1 MANNTS
7 LLVSYTLAGLMLGL
21 WPTIACYLQKKVAVS
36 ATSFSGN
43 DLKTASICVLIIGL
57 GLFGLKT
64 ATAPELIGAF
74 VLIAVIAAFHQGRI
88 IQVYAL
94 TVFAGLLVAAT
105 LPWWYR
111 DSAHA
116 LNLPWLELSV
126 FFMITLVGFMVL
138 RTDGECHEYSKRSRS
153 IWAVMVGVFILAA
166 ATLSFTTGFLH
177 EPYVLANVWHHWSV
191 YVQSSELLLSGARL
205 FLDFPAQYGL
215 GPTALIALTCGKDC
229 WSGMYYLVSL
239 FTLLFALLIANIALG
254 DRKQG
259 LLQRG
264 LILLLCLAS
273 CFFWTGFPLSTWLPS
288 TTPSVSGF
296 RFLPVLALITLLLWL
311 DRQDDSKQYP
321 VVWGHMAWAVAA
333 LWSIES
339 AFLATFIWW
348 PYYLFLCG
356 AKAHDNRALTLGLL
370 RALTMLVCILVA
382 LVLCFLAGYWLV
394 YRTIPS
400 AYGYFAYILNPPGP
414 LPVDGKGTIWFFIA
428 VMTLGIA
435 SNWRTFR
442 QSGNSRAFRRGFLLL
457 LLAYGT
463 FSYYISR
470 SHDNNILN
478 LLPFLLLVLLNV
490 RTSQVPQTWR
500 GAVVILLACL
510 LGWLS
515 IFGWGIWRDTW
526 KNRTVVEFNP
536 AGLKQTLSYENP
548 ESRMK
553 LFPWI
558 GDTEAVAYAVSH
570 IRQNY
575 GEPVTVAG
583 HFLASA
589 DPDSVWNAIPNAANY
604 MHIPA
609 ERRREFLRRT
619 ASTLKRGGWLV
630 IRTGSPTNRALLA
643 DFDSI
648 YSRSQEVDLGL
659 YYAIRFASPS
669 K

>member
-1 MANNTS
+1 MVNNTS
-7 LLVSYTLAGLMLGL
+7 LLISYILAGLLLGL
-21 WPTIACYLQKKVAVS
+21 WPVFACYLRRDMAVPAVS
-36 ATSFSGN
+36 FAEH
-43 DLKTASICVLIIGL
+43 DLKTAGICLLVIGF
-57 GLFGLKT
+57 GLFGLET

-74 VLIAVIAAFHQGRI
+74 VLIAVIAAYRQGRI
-88 IQVYAL
+88 DPVNAL
-94 TVFAGLLVAAT
+94 AVFAGLLIAAT

-116 LNLPWLELSV
+116 LNLPWLDLSV
-126 FFMITLVGFMVL
+126 LFMITLAGFRVL
-138 RTDGECHEYSKRSRS
+138 RTDGDCHEYSKRSRS
-153 IWAVMVGVFILAA
+153 VWAVMVGVFILVA

-205 FLDFPAQYGL
+205 FLDFPAQYGF
-215 GPTALIALTCGKDC
+215 GPTALVALACGKDC
-229 WSGMYYLVSL
+229 WSGMYYLVGV
-239 FTLLFALLIANIALG
+239 FTLLFALLIASIALG
-254 DRKQG
+254 NSKQS
-259 LLQRG
+259 LAQRG

-273 CFFWTGFPLSTWLPS
+273 CFFWAGFPLSTWLPS
-288 TTPSVSGF
+288 TTPSVSGL
-296 RFLPVLALITLLLWL
+296 RFLPALALVALLLRL
-311 DRQDDSKQYP
+311 DHQDDCRRYP
-321 VVWGHMAWAVAA
+321 AVWGHMAWAVAA

-339 AFLATFIWW
+339 AFFATFIWW
-348 PYYLFLCG
+348 PYYLLLCG
-356 AKAHDNRALTLGLL
+356 AKAQDNRALTLGLL
-370 RALTMLVCILVA
+370 RALGTLSGVIIA

-414 LPVDGKGTIWFFIA
+414 LPVNVKGTIWFFIA
-428 VMTLGIA
+428 VMALGIA
-435 SNWRTFR
+435 SNWQTFR
-442 QSGNSRAFRRGFLLL
+442 QSGNSMAFRRGLLLL

-478 LLPFLLLVLLNV
+478 LLPFQLLVLLNV
-490 RTSQVPQTWR
+490 RSSQIRQSWR
-500 GAVVILLACL
+500 SAVAVLLACL

-526 KNRTVVEFNP
+526 KNRTVAEFNP
-536 AGLKQTLSYENP
+536 AGLKQALSYENP
-548 ESRMK
+548 ESRRK

-604 MHIPA
+604 MHIPP

-619 ASTLKRGGWLV
+619 AKTLKRGGWLI

-659 YYAIRFASPS
+659 YYAIRFASPG